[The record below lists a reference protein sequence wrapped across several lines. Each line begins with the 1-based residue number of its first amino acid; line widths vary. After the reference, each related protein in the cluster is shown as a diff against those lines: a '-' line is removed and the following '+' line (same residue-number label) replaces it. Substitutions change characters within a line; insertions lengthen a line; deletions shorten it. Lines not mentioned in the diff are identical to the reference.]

1 LHLVWLAGAVTL
13 GINGDGLPTS
23 VWTAPAPIA
32 TDGRIVCQANFELVA
47 LGPPT
52 PAQRLVLT
60 LTCEPVRD
68 QAHVFRITRDSV
80 RAGQRSGILDG
91 GVAAALQRLT
101 GELPQNVAR
110 SIADWTASV
119 RRPLRLRTA
128 MVLDTGDAETADALL
143 AGEFKACVAERLG
156 PSQVAIRA
164 DGVAAAQA
172 TLRSAGHELA
182 PGLERLSGRW
192 SERDP
197 IPSDAELV
205 WAPDGPP
212 EPPDGKQVS
221 TIAEAGEIP
230 ARAPALTPGTADS
243 SGEDPVDVVLDA
255 IESGSDVFILYAGAE
270 GTTQRQI
277 TPYRV
282 EGAAVHAFCHRRQDE
297 QSFWLA
303 SIRDAVPVPG

>member
-1 LHLVWLAGAVTL
+1 MHLVWLAGAVTL

-182 PGLERLSGRW
+182 PGRS
-192 SERDP
+192 S
-197 IPSDAELV
+197 
-205 WAPDGPP
+205 
-212 EPPDGKQVS
+212 
-221 TIAEAGEIP
+221 
-230 ARAPALTPGTADS
+230 RA
-243 SGEDPVDVVLDA
+243 
-255 IESGSDVFILYAGAE
+255 
-270 GTTQRQI
+270 
-277 TPYRV
+277 
-282 EGAAVHAFCHRRQDE
+282 
-297 QSFWLA
+297 
-303 SIRDAVPVPG
+303 